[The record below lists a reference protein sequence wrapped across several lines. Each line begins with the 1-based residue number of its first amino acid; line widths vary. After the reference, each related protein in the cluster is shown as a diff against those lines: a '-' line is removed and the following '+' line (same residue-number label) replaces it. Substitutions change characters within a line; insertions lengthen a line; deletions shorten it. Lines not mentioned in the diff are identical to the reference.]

1 MIKNIKGVILMPV
14 IRPISDLR
22 NNFNLISDI
31 CHKDAEPV
39 FITKNGQGD
48 MVVMSLALYEKQQ
61 SLIELYQKLSEA
73 EAESQSNISRISHKD
88 LIAKMRTKVNE

>member
-1 MIKNIKGVILMPV
+1 MPV

-22 NNFNLISDI
+22 NNFNMISDI
-31 CHKDAEPV
+31 CHKNAEPV

-73 EAESQSNISRISHKD
+73 EAESQSNEPRVPHKD
-88 LIAKMRTKVNE
+88 LMAKMRARINE

>member
-1 MIKNIKGVILMPV
+1 MPV

-22 NNFNLISDI
+22 NNFNIISDI
-31 CHKDAEPV
+31 CHKNAEPV
-39 FITKNGQGD
+39 FITKNGKGD

-73 EAESQSNISRISHKD
+73 EAESQSNEPRVSHKD
-88 LIAKMRTKVNE
+88 LMTKMRARINE

>member
-1 MIKNIKGVILMPV
+1 MPV

-22 NNFNLISDI
+22 NNFNIISDI
-31 CHKDAEPV
+31 CHKNAEPV

-73 EAESQSNISRISHKD
+73 EAESQSNEPRVSHKD
-88 LIAKMRTKVNE
+88 LMAQMRARINE